1 MLFRNCKLTYFY
13 FTLLLLLVG
22 CNLSKNVPKG
32 NYLLKKNKLSI
43 RYSTYDTTKGKSN
56 SIDLSSLIK
65 ENNVTKE
72 ELLLLVKPQPN
83 YHTLGF
89 RFKLWAYNQIDSA
102 KVAQK
107 RIKLNMK
114 FERKND
120 KKRIKQATIN
130 SKRLA
135 RALEKGH
142 EYYTE
147 KTIDT
152 TSSRLFLREWLKYK
166 YGEKPVI
173 FDSISFNKSKEQI
186 KNYLKKKGYYF
197 AHVTADVAYKKEAQ
211 TNFEVTTG
219 PLFKIDSIYL
229 DFTPT
234 SYITVVNKYILAI
247 KTKEKEHPFIGKPF
261 DSFYLDEIRSSI
273 AKKMRDEGFYGF
285 TSSSISY
292 KADTSLK
299 TNTVK
304 LGITITDRILSKQ
317 DGNIITTPYKQF
329 RIGKTYF
336 HLCDTVHLENFNV
349 KIKALGLQP
358 TDAILGQ
365 FVNTIE
371 SYRYEKIPLTQK
383 QKKEK
388 NHKEKGKVLNPIRHL
403 TVTYNGKKPS
413 IKPSFLELQNYLEET
428 NPYKEY
434 YQERSYKSL
443 LQLGLFSSIKPFLVE
458 IPGKNQVD
466 VHYYLIPAEKQ
477 MVRFEPRFKNSN
489 GFLGLSASVNYTNKN
504 LFRGGEKLTL
514 SFGGGFES
522 QPAVFDRTESGDV
535 IQTSNRSF
543 NTFEI
548 GPSIKLEI
556 PGLFPVPV
564 TKLSKRQKPQTVIN
578 SAYNFQ
584 KRDIFDRKIF
594 QLNYSWQF
602 IEDKWQLIQF
612 GLPFASSIKYVLFN
626 PSPDFEA
633 KINQLNDPF
642 LKNTY
647 SNQFIWQDFRMFY
660 ELNNTKRDEKDRKNN
675 DDVYFSSSLDLA
687 GNTPW
692 MFRANQELN
701 AQNQYKIFGLGYSQ
715 FVRLDNEFIYSHK
728 LNAKSSLHNR
738 VQAGY
743 GLPYGNSSTSL
754 PYDYSFYAGG
764 ANDNRGWK
772 ARSLGPGVYK
782 YYLDT
787 NRTLTQVA
795 DIRLGLSVEYRF
807 NITKTFKSCFFMDA
821 GNIWTNKADPQ
832 RVGGNFTPD
841 FYKQIAF
848 AAGTGIRIDLSFFV
862 IRFDVGIPIYNPV
875 FPKGSRWIFENSTN
889 YINEGNQFFDSVTN
903 LTPEQTAIYT
913 LQKLPKRFPPAIHF
927 GLGFPF

>member
-1 MLFRNCKLTYFY
+1 MLIRNCKLTYFY

-32 NYLLKKNKLSI
+32 NYLLKKNKLTLS
-43 RYSTYDTTKGKSN
+43 YSTYDTINKNSN
-56 SIDLSSLIK
+56 SIDISNLIK

-72 ELLLLVKPQPN
+72 ELLSLVKPQPN
-83 YHTLGF
+83 YRTLGF
-89 RFKLWAYNQIDSA
+89 RFKLWAYNQVDSA
-102 KVAQK
+102 KVSRK
-107 RIKLNMK
+107 RIRLNK
-114 FERKND
+114 KIEANND
-120 KKRIKQATIN
+120 KKRAKQLAIN
-130 SKRLA
+130 TKRLQ
-135 RALEKGH
+135 RAKDKGF

-152 TSSRLFLREWLKYK
+152 TNSRLFFREWFKYK

-173 FDSISFNKSKEQI
+173 FDSVPFNKSQDQI

-197 AHVTADVAYKKEAQ
+197 AQVKANVSYKKEAQ
-211 TNFEVTTG
+211 TQFEITTG
-219 PLFKIDSIYL
+219 PMFKIDSIYF
-229 DFTPT
+229 DFTDKN
-234 SYITVVNKYILAI
+234 YIAVVNRFILSSKI
-247 KTKEKEHPFIGKPF
+247 KEKEHPLIGKPF
-261 DSFYLDEIRSSI
+261 DSFYLDEIRSLL
-273 AKKMRDEGFYGF
+273 AKKMRDEGFYSF

-299 TNTVK
+299 NNTVI
-304 LGITITDRILSKQ
+304 LGINIADRILSKQ
-317 DGNIITTPYKQF
+317 DGNIISTPYKQF
-329 RIGKTYF
+329 SVRKTFF
-336 HLCDTVHLENFNV
+336 HLCDTVHVENYSL
-349 KIKALGLQP
+349 KIKELGIQP
-358 TDAILGQ
+358 NDAILGQ
-365 FVNTIE
+365 FVNTTE
-371 SYRYEKIPLTQK
+371 SYRYEKIYMSGK
-383 QKKEK
+383 QKKDK
-388 NHKEKGKVLNPIRHL
+388 KIIDKGRVLNPIRHA

-428 NPYKEY
+428 NQYKEY
-434 YQERSYKSL
+434 YQDRSYKSL
-443 LQLGLFSSIKPFLVE
+443 LQLGLFSSIKPHLVE
-458 IPGKNQVD
+458 IPGKNLVD

-477 MVRFEPRFKNSN
+477 LVRFEPRFKNSN
-489 GFLGLSASVNYTNKN
+489 GFLGLSASVNYVNKN
-504 LFRGGEKLTL
+504 LFRGGEKLTI

-584 KRDIFDRKIF
+584 KRDIFDREIF

-626 PSPDFEA
+626 PSADFEA

-647 SNQFIWQDFRMFY
+647 SNQFIWQDFRIFY
-660 ELNNTKRDEKDRKNN
+660 ELNNTKRDEGKRKNN
-675 DDVYFSSSLDLA
+675 DDIYFSSSFDLA

-701 AQNQYKIFGLGYSQ
+701 DQNQYKIFGLGYSQ
-715 FVRLDNEFIYSHK
+715 FFRIDNEFIYSHK
-728 LNAKSSLHNR
+728 FNVKSSLHNR
-738 VQAGY
+738 IQAGY

-772 ARSLGPGVYK
+772 ARSLGPGLYK

-787 NRTLTQVA
+787 TRTLTQVA
-795 DIRLGLSVEYRF
+795 DIRLGISLEYRF

-848 AAGTGIRIDLSFFV
+848 AAGTGIRIDLSFFI

-889 YINEGNQFFDSVTN
+889 YINEGIQYFDGVTN
-903 LTPEQTAIYT
+903 LTPEQTATYT
-913 LQKLPKRFPPAIHF
+913 LEKLPKRFPPAIHF